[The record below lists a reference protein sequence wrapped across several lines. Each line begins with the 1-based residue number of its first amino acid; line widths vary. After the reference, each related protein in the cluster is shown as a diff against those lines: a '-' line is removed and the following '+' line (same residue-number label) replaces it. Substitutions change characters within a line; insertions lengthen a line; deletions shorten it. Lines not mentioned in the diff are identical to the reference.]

1 MRMEEQVCD
10 GGSVASH
17 CPPKPSLQW
26 EDKLWKQKRSW
37 LHRSPKAVASN
48 LRAEV
53 GFTEASPQ
61 AFGTHCHRPRQLA
74 GAFSGTFENH
84 SIFQWAVG
92 NDHLGYFRLR
102 PQGLFSSSSWS
113 SPSLFS
119 QSSPSRPVSS
129 NVHVKHLYSQNIYH
143 GSIFLSKPTP
153 IWYVKVLRKESPQH
167 SKRSECQ

>member
-1 MRMEEQVCD
+1 MGGQTLETEEELTPPFSK
-10 GGSVASH
+10 GG
-17 CPPKPSLQW
+17 CIKPES
-26 EDKLWKQKRSW
+26 RGGI
-37 LHRSPKAVASN
+37 HR
-48 LRAEV
+48 
-53 GFTEASPQ
+53 GFSTGIWDTLP
-61 AFGTHCHRPRQLA
+61 HCHRPRQLA

-84 SIFQWAVG
+84 SVFQGAVG

-129 NVHVKHLYSQNIYH
+129 NVHVKHLYSQNIYR

-153 IWYVKVLRKESPQH
+153 I
-167 SKRSECQ
+167 